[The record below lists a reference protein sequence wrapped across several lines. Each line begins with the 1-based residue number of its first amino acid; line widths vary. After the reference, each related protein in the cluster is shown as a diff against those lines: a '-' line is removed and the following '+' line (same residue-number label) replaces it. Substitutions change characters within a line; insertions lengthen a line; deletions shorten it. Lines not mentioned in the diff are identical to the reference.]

1 MLNPPNCFSFCES
14 ESNCKLSA
22 GIQLRMINTLYISH
36 IQNLHNQLS
45 MTIIPWRPIPPHTTP
60 PCSYPSCTTP
70 FANHS
75 LSLTTPYSYPSFP
88 IYHSP
93 LFHLSH
99 SPYLSLYYP
108 LSLTP
113 YWWMPICMFA
123 CVSMPCSTMTTTTFT
138 TTITNLSFSPS
149 FIPPPFYLSCLPVCL
164 CAYLPVLLAVH
175 LSYHPFITTTTTTVQ
190 GRVNSVR
197 KSLHGKP
204 QPSTGIEVSK
214 CAALHQINKQN

>member
-123 CVSMPCSTMTTTTFT
+123 CVSMPCSIRWLPLPSLPPSPIFPSLPRSFLHPSIYLSILPACLSACVPICLFCLPFIYL
-138 TTITNLSFSPS
+138 TIPSSPPP
-149 FIPPPFYLSCLPVCL
+149 PPPFREESIPSENHCM
-164 CAYLPVLLAVH
+164 
-175 LSYHPFITTTTTTVQ
+175 
-190 GRVNSVR
+190 VNHNLQQV
-197 KSLHGKP
+197 
-204 QPSTGIEVSK
+204 
-214 CAALHQINKQN
+214 